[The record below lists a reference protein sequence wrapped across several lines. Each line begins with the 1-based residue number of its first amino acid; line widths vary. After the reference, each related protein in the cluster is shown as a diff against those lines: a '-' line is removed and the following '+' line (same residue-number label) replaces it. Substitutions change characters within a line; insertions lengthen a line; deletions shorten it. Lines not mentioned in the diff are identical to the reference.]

1 MKQYSICQLRGGNL
15 DELVVVLQSDLIDEQ
30 QTQIVAPLVPVGL
43 FPRLIR
49 LNPIISL
56 QNTDYMIVIDQMLS
70 IPSRMIEK
78 QVGTAIAKQD
88 EISSA
93 LDYILKGF

>member
-1 MKQYSICQLRGGNL
+1 MKQYAICQLRGNP
-15 DELVVVLQSDLIDEQ
+15 DDLVVVLQSDLIDEQ
-30 QTQIVAPLVPVGL
+30 QTQIVAPLVAMGL

-56 QNTDYMIVIDQMLS
+56 QNTDYMILIDQMLS
-70 IPSRMIEK
+70 IPSRMIER
-78 QVGTAIAKQD
+78 QIGSAIIKRD
-88 EISSA
+88 EISLA